1 MKLNPFSPHRSA
13 ALTAIAL
20 GGLALS
26 GCSVGP
32 NFKTPTTSLP
42 SAFSESRYVK
52 SSGSPEVMA
61 NWWVVFGDKE
71 LNALIKETAAANN
84 DLRQAKA
91 RVREARALRGIETAA
106 FFPTINADGRFGRSR
121 LSENTP
127 DGRQAID
134 SQSDLVSSKLYTGQ
148 LDASWEIDVF
158 GGTRRRTQAAQADLN
173 AAKDGYA
180 NVLVTVLG
188 ETGLNYLD
196 LRGLQ
201 KQLAVA
207 KSNLETQRDTLSLTR
222 DREKAGLAST
232 LDTARSEAQVASTEA
247 QIPPIEEG
255 IRRAI
260 HRLGVLTGRTPEA
273 LEARLARTAPLP
285 SAAPGVPIG
294 LPSELLRRRPD
305 IREAEQQLAAATNRI
320 GVAVADLFPKFYLTG
335 AAGYQSMSTKDL
347 VGSNSQFWTLGPSV
361 QWPIFA
367 GGRILQNINL
377 QDARQEAAAAKYD
390 QTVLLALEE
399 VENALVAY
407 GKEQDRYRALAA
419 SEAASKRAVKLADER
434 YKSGIEEF
442 LNVLEAQRTLL
453 TVQSELVQSEQ
464 RLGQNTVRLYKALG
478 GGWAAPTSTPGDTS
492 ASASGATP
500 KSTLP
505 MMTKV
510 MI

>member
-1 MKLNPFSPHRSA
+1 MKRNQLLPLSGSA
-13 ALTAIAL
+13 LSAVALC
-20 GGLALS
+20 GLLLS

-32 NFKTPTTSLP
+32 NFKTPNTSLP
-42 SAFSESRYVK
+42 SEFSENRYVK
-52 SSGSPEVMA
+52 ASGSPEVIA
-61 NWWVVFGDKE
+61 HWWTVFGDKE
-71 LNALIKETAAANN
+71 LDALIDETAAANH

-91 RVREARALRGIETAA
+91 RVREARALRGVETAA
-106 FFPTINADGRFGRSR
+106 FFPTINADGSYGRSR

-127 DGRQAID
+127 EGRQAIA
-134 SQSDLVSSKLYTGQ
+134 SRSDLEGELYTAK

-158 GGTRRRTQAAQADLN
+158 GGTRRRAQAAQADLN
-173 AAKDGYA
+173 AAKAEEA
-180 NVLVTVLG
+180 NVLVSVLG
-188 ETGLNYLD
+188 ETGLNYLE

-207 KSNLETQRDTLSLTR
+207 KSNLKTQRDTLSLTL
-222 DREKAGLAST
+222 DRAKAGLASN

-273 LEARLARTAPLP
+273 LESRLARTAPLP
-285 SAAPGVPIG
+285 SAAPGVPVG

-305 IREAEQQLAAATNRI
+305 IRQAEQQLAAATSRI
-320 GVAVADLFPKFYLTG
+320 GVAVADLFPKFYLTS
-335 AAGYQSMSTKDL
+335 AAGYQSIGTENL
-347 VGSNSQFWTLGPSV
+347 VTSNSQFWTLGPSV

-367 GGRILQNINL
+367 GGRIRQNIKV
-377 QDARQEAAAAKYD
+377 QDARQEEAAAKYE
-390 QTVLLALEE
+390 QTVLVALEE

-478 GGWAAPTSTPGDTS
+478 GGWAAPVPPPVVSPKTS
-492 ASASGATP
+492 ADRTTTADQGVRVT
-500 KSTLP
+500 
-505 MMTKV
+505 
-510 MI
+510 I